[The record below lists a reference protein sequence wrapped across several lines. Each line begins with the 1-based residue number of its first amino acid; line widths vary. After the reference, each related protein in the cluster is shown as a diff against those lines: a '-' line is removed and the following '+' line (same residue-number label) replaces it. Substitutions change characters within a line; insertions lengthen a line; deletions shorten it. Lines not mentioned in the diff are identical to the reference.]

1 MINSE
6 LQLSGK
12 VGDETT
18 RAAINRSDKVKPE
31 QLLLIDT
38 ILTLPETTL
47 PETTLEW
54 GVNQST
60 RHVFTI
66 EI

>member
-18 RAAINRSDKVKPE
+18 RAAINRSDKMKPE

-47 PETTLEW
+47 GW
-54 GVNQST
+54 GINQST